1 MKYRISDT
9 DIIDLQKVDFI
20 EVDGR
25 SINFHINS
33 NVHQSVYNNDLES
46 TCVFNNMV
54 SHFDVVDLRFQS
66 KEKRVTTNSRKEKGF
81 EMFWNLYDKR
91 VDKVK
96 AKKSWMNLTLNEM
109 GEAIKAVKTYVE
121 STPDKQY
128 RRMPATWI
136 NNKSWKNDIKSSN
149 KKTNRYVKPKYI
161 EDER

>member
-46 TCVFNNMV
+46 TYVFNNIV

-66 KEKRVTTNSRKEKGF
+66 KEKKVTINSRKEKGF

-91 VDKVK
+91 VDKIK

-109 GEAIKAVKTYVE
+109 GDAIKAVKTYVE

-136 NNKSWKNDIKSSN
+136 NNKSWKNDIKLNN
-149 KKTNRYVKPKYI
+149 KKTNRYVKPQYI
-161 EDER
+161 QDER